1 MCTASIV
8 AYDGGVRLV
17 CNRDERRS
25 RADALPPAPRQSAS
39 GAVIYPLDPCSAGTW
54 IGVGGRGFAAVLLN
68 RTPARRRGY
77 ARPAATS
84 RGGIVPL
91 VLGCSSFVAASHAAA
106 RLDCREYEPFA
117 LVLVTPS
124 QAFEFTSG
132 HTSCAC
138 RSYALDTP
146 LVFTSSS
153 LGDALVEAPRRALF
167 DRMVRH
173 AADPLAGQQRFHRH
187 QWPLARDI
195 SVRMER
201 DDAATVSRTTIDLSA
216 RGLRVVYERIGSGEA
231 RGASRAA

>member
-8 AYDGGVRLV
+8 AHDRGVRLV

-25 RADALPPAPRQSAS
+25 RVDALPPAPHQSAS
-39 GAVIYPLDPCSAGTW
+39 GAVIYPLDRLSGGTW

-68 RTPARRRGY
+68 RTAARCRGS
-77 ARPAATS
+77 ARPAAKS

-91 VLGCSSFVAASHAAA
+91 VLGCSSFAAASHAAA
-106 RLDCREYEPFA
+106 WLDCREYEPFA
-117 LVLVTPS
+117 LVLVAPA
-124 QAFEFTSG
+124 QAVEFTSG
-132 HTSCAC
+132 PTSCAS

-167 DRMVRH
+167 DGLVRR
-173 AADPLAGQQRFHRH
+173 AVDPLAGQERFHRH

-201 DDAATVSRTTIDLSA
+201 DDAATVSRTTIDLSM
-216 RGLRVVYERIGSGEA
+216 RGLRVVYERIGSAQA
-231 RGASRAA
+231 RGASHAA